1 MYQHMDQRESIHN
14 LLAKFCTDG
23 TYLHRCN
30 LHYLHKTTLLSIMAK
45 LQNTLV
51 IHSALLYFYY
61 NSSFQDQWKITSDAT
76 FSVLVNK
83 SNNYTLFEVHKL
95 VDSYPPF
102 VKLLQNFYFTNRRVF
117 YPIYWAIFSSKNYP
131 DNFKKKKDQVTQF

>member
-1 MYQHMDQRESIHN
+1 
-14 LLAKFCTDG
+14 
-23 TYLHRCN
+23 
-30 LHYLHKTTLLSIMAK
+30 MAK

-102 VKLLQNFYFTNRRVF
+102 VKLL
-117 YPIYWAIFSSKNYP
+117 
-131 DNFKKKKDQVTQF
+131 